1 MIGVEI
7 NTTTNFYGKI
17 SGVVFATRC
26 VEKGVYVGYFGVN
39 QEVVRIEPP
48 LTINEKEAKTIVD
61 TIRCVAEE
69 MKNQEIPQ
77 KTIDNVLEYSIGL
90 NNQT

>member
-1 MIGVEI
+1 M
-7 NTTTNFYGKI
+7 
-17 SGVVFATRC
+17 
-26 VEKGVYVGYFGVN
+26 EKGAYVGYFGVS